1 MVCHVRHMVL
11 INTCIKKRIEQSWRY
26 DYTEKQGL
34 FIESLSA
41 ESKAYETLHYLNAL
55 SYSSFCGPCSSSF

>member
-41 ESKAYETLHYLNAL
+41 EPKAYETLQFIEENLEHFL
-55 SYSSFCGPCSSSF
+55 